1 MCSYCKGHVA
11 NGNNTSYSQ
20 VNSLMHLTNL
30 LDKVKYCIKGS
41 A

>member
-1 MCSYCKGHVA
+1 MCGYSTGHGA
-11 NGNNTSYSQ
+11 NGNNTSYPQ
-20 VNSLMHLTNL
+20 VNSLTHLTNL